1 MVDEMDVKAG
11 SERFATLADL
21 TEGNKFEERFY
32 PQLQAKIRFRTFI
45 ALDRLLYLQQKHQML
60 TGGRGVRDSQGFLAA
75 VLKDVLVNPRIQTAE
90 EERLLLKANAT
101 VLLDILGTVLGA
113 NEQSFQAVVEDLGE
127 GSGPS

>member
-1 MVDEMDVKAG
+1 MDEQVAG
-11 SERFATLADL
+11 ERYATLADL

-32 PQLQAKIRFRTFI
+32 TALGAKIKFRTFI

-60 TGGRGVRDSQGFLAA
+60 TGGRGVRDSQGFLVA
-75 VLKDVLVNPRIQTAE
+75 VLKDVLVQPRIATAE
-90 EERLLLKANAT
+90 DERLLLKANAT
-101 VLLDILGTVLGA
+101 VLLDVLGTVLGT